1 MYLQNLKQ
9 VMETIT
15 LMQHLKFELKVA
27 TFGLDAS
34 S

>member
-1 MYLQNLKQ
+1 MG
-9 VMETIT
+9 TII
-15 LMQHLKFELKVA
+15 LNQSLKFELELKVA